1 MSVRFIRSVVTTVT
15 ILSFVSA
22 AHAVEGHVVG
32 RYLGMGWND
41 GYHSHTACPPKK
53 QHHYFHMPVAAA
65 KPVPTPWWKLPATDA
80 EMIGSPTP
88 AQPTSGP
95 SLFRQPGEGS
105 SVHPPGITQP

>member
-41 GYHSHTACPPKK
+41 GYHSHTA
-53 QHHYFHMPVAAA
+53 
-65 KPVPTPWWKLPATDA
+65 
-80 EMIGSPTP
+80 
-88 AQPTSGP
+88 
-95 SLFRQPGEGS
+95 
-105 SVHPPGITQP
+105 